1 VQTDILIID
10 PDTFARDAFWD
21 ERPIGMP
28 LSEAMDIVRGGA
40 AVGAWP
46 LHDGDLDIKYLNR
59 TIPAMTVRGVT
70 ALPASQGSYPTM
82 LISRDVA
89 GDLLNRGTPQLWVHG
104 DPAKIHAAVV
114 DAGLPLS
121 RIAVARDLYADTVFE
136 ALTYTFDYLAAL
148 SLLTGLITA
157 VGLLL
162 YLESRAPA
170 HRRGY
175 ALLRRMRLRPGSHRI
190 ALAVELTSPL
200 IAGLIGGIALAG
212 GIVEVL
218 SSEFEINPV
227 MPPGTV
233 VAVPYVAVAVTA
245 VAVAVIALLAIV
257 YAQRRV
263 GRATPAEVLREV
275 V

>member
-1 VQTDILIID
+1 
-10 PDTFARDAFWD
+10 
-21 ERPIGMP
+21 MP
-28 LSEAMDIVRGGA
+28 LSEVMGIVRDGGS
-40 AVGAWP
+40 VGAWP
-46 LHDGDLDIKYLNR
+46 LRSGDQEITYLGR
-59 TIPAMTVRGVT
+59 TIPPVAVRAVD

-82 LISRDVA
+82 LMSRDAA
-89 GDLLNRGTPQLWVHG
+89 GDLLNRGTPQLWIRG
-104 DPAKIHAAVV
+104 DPAAIRSVLGN
-114 DAGLPLS
+114 AGLPVT
-121 RIAVARDLYADTVFE
+121 RITVARDLYADTVFE
-136 ALTYTFDYLAAL
+136 AVTYTFDYLAAL
-148 SLLTGLITA
+148 SLLTGLITT

-175 ALLRRMRLRPGSHRI
+175 ALLRRMRLRGGAHRL

-200 IAGLIGGIALAG
+200 IAGLIGGIVLAG
-212 GIVEVL
+212 AIVEVL

-245 VAVAVIALLAIV
+245 VAVAVIALLAVV